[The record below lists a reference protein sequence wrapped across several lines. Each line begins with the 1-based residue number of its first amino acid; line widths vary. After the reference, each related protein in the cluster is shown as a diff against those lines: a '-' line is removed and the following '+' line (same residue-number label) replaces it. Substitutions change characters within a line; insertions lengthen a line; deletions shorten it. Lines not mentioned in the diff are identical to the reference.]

1 MIRQA
6 LQLQHSNVLFPG
18 PIHMSQTCE
27 RDAYSISTDPDRLDV
42 DRIHA
47 YLVRAYCC
55 EGIPR
60 QTLERAITKSLCF
73 GLFHGKD
80 QVGFSL
86 ATRDAHGLNRQF
98 RFRELSRPNPEG
110 NPPPQRIPQSSALAA
125 LSQVWNCIAAHSSPP
140 HQVPSRRD
148 GT

>member
-18 PIHMSQTCE
+18 PTHMSQTCE
-27 RDAYSISTDPDRLDV
+27 RGAYSISSDPDRLDL
-42 DRIHA
+42 DTIHA
-47 YLVRAYCC
+47 YLVRAYWC

-80 QVGFSL
+80 QVGFRL
-86 ATRDAHGLNRQF
+86 ATRAAHGLYRQF
-98 RFRELSRPNPEG
+98 RFRELSRPESKREILHPNVYRNPA
-110 NPPPQRIPQSSALAA
+110 P
-125 LSQVWNCIAAHSSPP
+125 
-140 HQVPSRRD
+140 
-148 GT
+148 